1 MPQLP
6 EVGRSRTL
14 TTPGMKTKAFPLN
27 LFQDSTTIQSCLL
40 NIHISAFFFE
50 LYFSSLM
57 SHIWNQ
63 LLRMTHIYSQVVKSE
78 GSKERGGC
86 EE

>member
-27 LFQDSTTIQSCLL
+27 LFQDSITIQSCLL
-40 NIHISAFFFE
+40 NVHFSAFFFE

-63 LLRMTHIYSQVVKSE
+63 LLRMTHISFMSLEAE
-78 GSKERGGC
+78 GVG
-86 EE
+86 